1 MIDPYMGSG
10 TTALAC
16 KILGRQ
22 YIGFEINP
30 DYCKLA
36 ERRLQDVRGL
46 DRWGVQV

>member
-22 YIGFEINP
+22 YIGYEINP
-30 DYCKLA
+30 EYVKLA
-36 ERRLQDVRGL
+36 EARLKDARGL
-46 DRWGVQV
+46 DRWGAFI